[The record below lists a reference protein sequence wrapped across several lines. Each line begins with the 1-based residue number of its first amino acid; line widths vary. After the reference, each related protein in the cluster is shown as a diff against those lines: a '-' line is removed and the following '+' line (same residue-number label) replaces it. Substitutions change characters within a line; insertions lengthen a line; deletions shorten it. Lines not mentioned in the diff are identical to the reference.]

1 MELVL
6 LVGVGVAAALAAGE
20 SARRALL
27 GRRMDRSF
35 EVLKVSTPHGALGG
49 DAAMRRVRVRRM
61 ISIKAGRHDHG
72 SLANPQESLG
82 ELTSAPAPHIPLH
95 ARQAS

>member
-35 EVLKVSTPHGALGG
+35 EFLKVNTPHGALGG
-49 DAAMRRVRVRRM
+49 DAVMRPVRVRRM
-61 ISIKAGRHDHG
+61 ISIKAGRDHG

-82 ELTSAPAPHIPLH
+82 ELTPVPAPHIPLH